1 MSKTIKNFSTNC
13 QVCGK
18 EKLNYQLRPVKIG
31 SLVKDICNSC
41 NAETSTFDDFKQALL
56 ILKNIKVAQENDP
69 ELSSPNVI
77 VEPVEP
83 IVNKSVQL
91 LKRYQS
97 NYFVGVRKIV
107 AGTGSNY
114 GHVSNEKD
122 PYTIYVNVS
131 KILNE
136 SDKEN
141 KREAIISC
149 ALTISHEKGHLQ
161 KFDEKTGF
169 GTENDA
175 QVEENK
181 ILQWIKTNENSLKDL
196 FGTNG

>member
-1 MSKTIKNFSTNC
+1 MTKSIKNFSTNC

-56 ILKNIKVAQENDP
+56 ILKNIKTAQENDS

-83 IVNKSVQL
+83 IVNKAVSL
-91 LKRYQS
+91 LKRMNS
-97 NYFVGVRKIV
+97 SYFVGVRKIV

-114 GHVSNEKD
+114 GHVSSGPDKD
-122 PYTIYVNVS
+122 PNTVYVNIS
-131 KILNE
+131 RILSE
-136 SDKEN
+136 SDKED
-141 KREAIISC
+141 KREAIISV
-149 ALTISHEKGHLQ
+149 ALTISHEIGHMK
-161 KFDEKTGF
+161 KFDEEKGF
-169 GTENDA
+169 GSEGDA
-175 QVEENK
+175 QSEENRV
-181 ILQWIKTNENSLKDL
+181 LQWIKSNENSLKDL
-196 FGTNG
+196 FV